1 MHGDKETLRVCIQKA
16 SNPKS
21 RREIHNRKPSGNRLF
36 FNFQERDEEVDS
48 GGDLVVVGCMGTK
61 KHDVCVCSKG
71 IKSEKPSGNSP
82 SSKAVGEQAVFF
94 NFQERDEEGYWW

>member
-1 MHGDKETLRVCIQKA
+1 MHGDKETLRVCVRKA

-21 RREIHNRKPSGNRLF
+21 RREIHHHRKPSGDRLL

-61 KHDVCVCSKG
+61 KHYRVCV
-71 IKSEKPSGNSP
+71 
-82 SSKAVGEQAVFF
+82 
-94 NFQERDEEGYWW
+94 